1 MHKEKESFLQFTWK
15 VFKAQILIAVL
26 FYSAFLAMSF
36 LYVIASKIYHFII

>member
-26 FYSAFLAMSF
+26 FYCGFMAMLI
-36 LYVIASKIYHFII
+36 LYVIASKIYHFIV